1 MSAVVEQEKMVP
13 PSSSGLPSRRCAA
26 AVLSASLGSLATL
39 AALKEDEEKRFSR
52 PAFFSVASSLTSSF
66 MEYGTNASI
75 VGDSFCAARDSRRHS
90 NGSLSPVSNGEGS
103 RLEEKKTNRF
113 FPLRGTNDADNT
125 APARPD
131 GRGRQG
137 GGATDVKGSVGEGHA
152 GITSQRQERTI
163 CLLQVPVSSLPS
175 EAVNENKQA
184 GWKGHVREK
193 HLRREVRKGAQWAQA
208 HAEPGTLLSRFS
220 PSRLHRN
227 AVSLCASDSPSP
239 GSSLSSS
246 FCSLPCSSSATSGSL
261 SKFSTKLSNSS
272 SSGDASLDIP
282 SHVRRAVSR
291 LRLFQEQQRR
301 EERDGGAEPAAAGG
315 TCGPG
320 AETTQ
325 IDSEARTSREGER
338 REQGAPGVARRGQS
352 LQLSEADFSRLETQ
366 WLALMERVKHF
377 GRLSSGNSVK
387 IYHEGDKAFSSILR
401 TLRNAEKTILM
412 EFYIYDNSSIGRTI
426 KDALCAAARRGC
438 FVVLVV
444 DWVGGFN
451 MPTAWQEE
459 LVAAGVNMVIFNP
472 PFPLSGGSADAS
484 PQSSLSYLA
493 ATAKH
498 ILAYG
503 KDLCGTLVFSSPTR
517 KPHDARGCYAE
528 ASSPFSLSS
537 GESPSLSVGS
547 QKDAGASLASALLE
561 HQKEPRDSPN
571 TKESSRSDS
580 GAQAPG
586 SLCAERVGPIPFRDH
601 RKNLIVDGKV
611 AFVGSL
617 NVSEDA
623 VGEKFG
629 GRNHFYDLH
638 VRLRGPAVKA
648 LESLFVETLDTSNA
662 RSLRDR
668 LVAHLA
674 RVERE
679 QDMQTLRFHSEFEGS
694 ERHAGDPEG
703 LAKTRENR
711 QSEQLSTRVSPDRA
725 ERSGAVADLQA
736 DTRESLATASSLH
749 ASCVDGSVL
758 PDASPSSVSASSISS
773 CVSLVSPLAL
783 IKFSWSNLQALLR
796 ALLPSIASRD
806 RNAEVQETEEGRHLL
821 LGWKAVRVCR
831 PRVENEGV
839 EEDDDADDAT
849 DVLVQVL
856 ESNVMRNQRSI
867 QAVLKSA
874 IYNATVSLYVTAA
887 YFIPPGFLRRALQTA
902 LARDGVDVSLL
913 LSGESDVWGDVYATT
928 YVARKF
934 LTKQRR
940 HAFLSADWE
949 VDPSFPQRVRTFF
962 SSLLPA
968 RRQPTLDAYC
978 STPVDESGSG
988 QSFGEDSAASS
999 GVSSIAQS
1007 GPERQRREEGSVES
1021 QAGGER
1027 AERRRPKRW
1036 RSLREHAEP
1045 RGDASV
1051 YFLTSRHCHAKNI
1064 VVDHLWST
1072 TGSFNFDRFSSRRNM
1087 EVLVAFLDP
1096 GIALKFENLYWRHVQ
1111 SGEAEQMTVEQWSNQ
1126 SLVKKV
1132 LCFFCYYI
1140 TRFAGKNFFD
1150 GLSDQ
1155 RRRAVL
1161 NRLLIASY
1169 LEDMPASDLSTS
1181 LLWGFQ

>member
-1 MSAVVEQEKMVP
+1 M
-13 PSSSGLPSRRCAA
+13 
-26 AVLSASLGSLATL
+26 
-39 AALKEDEEKRFSR
+39 
-52 PAFFSVASSLTSSF
+52 
-66 MEYGTNASI
+66 
-75 VGDSFCAARDSRRHS
+75 
-90 NGSLSPVSNGEGS
+90 
-103 RLEEKKTNRF
+103 
-113 FPLRGTNDADNT
+113 
-125 APARPD
+125 
-131 GRGRQG
+131 
-137 GGATDVKGSVGEGHA
+137 
-152 GITSQRQERTI
+152 
-163 CLLQVPVSSLPS
+163 SSLPF
-175 EAVNENKQA
+175 EAVDEDKQT
-184 GWKGHVREK
+184 GWKGHVRDE
-193 HLRREVRKGAQWAQA
+193 
-208 HAEPGTLLSRFS
+208 
-220 PSRLHRN
+220 
-227 AVSLCASDSPSP
+227 
-239 GSSLSSS
+239 
-246 FCSLPCSSSATSGSL
+246 
-261 SKFSTKLSNSS
+261 
-272 SSGDASLDIP
+272 SLDIP

-291 LRLFQEQQRR
+291 LRLLQEQQRH
-301 EERDGGAEPAAAGG
+301 EERDGGAEPGAAGE
-315 TCGPG
+315 TCGPA
-320 AETTQ
+320 AETTR
-325 IDSEARTSREGER
+325 IDGEARTSREGER
-338 REQGAPGVARRGQS
+338 GEQGAPGVAPRGKS
-352 LQLSEADFSRLETQ
+352 LKLSEEDFSRLETQ

-377 GRLSSGNSVK
+377 GRLSRGNNVK
-387 IYHEGDKAFSSILR
+387 IYHQGDTAFSSILR

-412 EFYIYDNSSIGRTI
+412 EFYIYDNSIIGRAI

-438 FVVLVV
+438 LVVLVV

-459 LVAAGVNMVIFNP
+459 LVAAGVNVVIFNP
-472 PFPLSGGSADAS
+472 PFPLSGGGSADAS

-503 KDLCGTLVFSSPTR
+503 KDICGTLVFSSPAQKT
-517 KPHDARGCYAE
+517 HEARGGCAE

-537 GESPSLSVGS
+537 VECSSLSVGS
-547 QKDAGASLASALLE
+547 EKDAGLPIASAPLV
-561 HQKEPRDSPN
+561 HQKEPRDSSD
-571 TKESSRSDS
+571 TKESSRRES

-586 SLCAERVGPIPFRDH
+586 SLWAERVGPIPFRDH
-601 RKNLIVDGKV
+601 RKNLVVDGKV
-611 AFVGSL
+611 AFVGSM

-679 QDMQTLRFHSEFEGS
+679 QDVQTPRFHSEFEGS

-703 LAKTRENR
+703 LAKTRDNR
-711 QSEQLSTRVSPDRA
+711 ESEQLSTRVWPDRA

-736 DTRESLATASSLH
+736 DTRGSLATSSSSLQMP
-749 ASCVDGSVL
+749 SVDGSVL
-758 PDASPSSVSASSISS
+758 PDASPSSVWASSISS
-773 CVSLVSPLAL
+773 CASLVSPLAL
-783 IKFSWSNLQALLR
+783 IKFSWSNLQMLLR
-796 ALLPSIASRD
+796 ALLPSSIARPQIVSRD
-806 RNAEVQETEEGRHLL
+806 RNAEVRETEEGRHLL
-821 LGWKAVRVCR
+821 LGWKAVRVSSPKR
-831 PRVENEGV
+831 MENEGV
-839 EEDDDADDAT
+839 EEDDDVDDAT

-902 LARDGVDVSLL
+902 LAKDGVDVSLL

-968 RRQPTLDAYC
+968 RQQPTPDASP
-978 STPVDESGSG
+978 STRVDERGAG
-988 QSFGEDSAASS
+988 QAFPEDSASS
-999 GVSSIAQS
+999 GVSSTAQS
-1007 GPERQRREEGSVES
+1007 DPERQRREEGGVES
-1021 QAGGER
+1021 QTGGER

-1045 RGDASV
+1045 SGDASV

-1087 EVLVAFLDP
+1087 EVLLAFLDP
-1096 GIALKFENLYWRHVQ
+1096 GIALKFENLYWRQVQ
-1111 SGEAEQMTVEQWSNQ
+1111 SGEAEPMTVEKWSNQ

-1132 LCFFCYYI
+1132 LCFFCYYV

-1181 LLWGFQ
+1181 MLWGFQ